1 MLLISL
7 VKFVQELLTV
17 VTLMGTGKPGDVLPI
32 LIIVLGTR
40 ALIGWALGFL
50 LRAIAKEGEESIS
63 IFCVTVAHNKL
74 TTKWIRAAPPITC
87 AQPNIQ
93 ISQPLVKQ
101 STVVGCVQ
109 RGGGGRA
116 LTTSA
121 MSLSSVDTFD
131 EYAVA
136 TGPVGLQIPLLC
148 CFFWEWSRGVH
159 AGWRALTSSAM
170 SLSSADAIPMNPQP
184 LSCRFTVERLSGG
197 LG

>member
-109 RGGGGRA
+109 RGGGGGGGA
-116 LTTSA
+116 NHTLT
-121 MSLSSVDTFD
+121 
-131 EYAVA
+131 
-136 TGPVGLQIPLLC
+136 
-148 CFFWEWSRGVH
+148 RGV
-159 AGWRALTSSAM
+159 
-170 SLSSADAIPMNPQP
+170 MN
-184 LSCRFTVERLSGG
+184 
-197 LG
+197 

>member
-109 RGGGGRA
+109 RGGGGEHSPPLPCPYHLLTPLTNMQLLPARWVCRYHCSAVFSGSGREECMQGGGHSPA
-116 LTTSA
+116 LPCPCPPPT
-121 MSLSSVDTFD
+121 
-131 EYAVA
+131 
-136 TGPVGLQIPLLC
+136 P
-148 CFFWEWSRGVH
+148 SR
-159 AGWRALTSSAM
+159 
-170 SLSSADAIPMNPQP
+170 
-184 LSCRFTVERLSGG
+184 
-197 LG
+197 